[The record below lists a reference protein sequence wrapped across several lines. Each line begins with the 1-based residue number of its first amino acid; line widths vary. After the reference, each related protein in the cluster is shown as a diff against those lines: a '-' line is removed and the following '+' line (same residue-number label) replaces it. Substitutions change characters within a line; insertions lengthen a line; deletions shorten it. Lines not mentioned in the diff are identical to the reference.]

1 MESLVFETI
10 GKLKEIKKLRLED
23 RGLLSSISEDE
34 VIVYIDNLIEALT
47 AEYLVQ

>member
-10 GKLKEIKKLRLED
+10 NKLKEIKKLRLED

-34 VIVYIDNLIEALT
+34 VIVYIDNLIESLT